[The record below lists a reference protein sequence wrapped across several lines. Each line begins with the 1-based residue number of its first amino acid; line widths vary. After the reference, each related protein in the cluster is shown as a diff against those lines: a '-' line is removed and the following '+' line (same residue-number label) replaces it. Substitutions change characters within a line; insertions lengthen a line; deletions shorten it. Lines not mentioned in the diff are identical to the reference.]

1 MQYYGDVYRPPSEAA
16 SLIIQVTLGCS
27 HNTCAFCTMYKE
39 KRFYNRPIED
49 VLKDLREIASL
60 PYGKRV
66 KRIFLADG
74 DALIRKTEELV
85 IILDEIT
92 KLYPSCERITSYAS
106 PGSLLIK
113 KPEELK
119 TLREHGLAMVYL
131 GLESGDDEV
140 LKIMTKGFTSAQIV
154 EGGLK
159 AKAAGMQLSVTAI
172 AGLGG
177 KELSAQHAAG
187 TARALSAMNPEYVG
201 VLTLEIHD
209 DTPLEQMVAQGN
221 FRLLDSMEVLR
232 ETRDMISMMDCPGCV
247 FRMNHAS
254 NYLNLR
260 GTLNADKDAMINQID
275 MALSGK
281 VNLRP
286 EWARGF

>member
-39 KRFYNRPIED
+39 KRFYNRPTED
-49 VLKDLREIASL
+49 VLKDLREVAASS
-60 PYGKRV
+60 YGRRV

-74 DALIRKTEELV
+74 DALIRKTDDLV
-85 IILDEIT
+85 IILDEIA
-92 KLYPSCERITSYAS
+92 KLYPSVERVTSYAS

-119 TLREHGLAMVYL
+119 TLREHGLSMVYL
-131 GLESGDDEV
+131 GLESGSDEV
-140 LKIMTKGFTSAQIV
+140 LKLMTKGFTSAQIV

-177 KELSAQHAAG
+177 KALSRSHAED
-187 TARALSAMNPEYVG
+187 TAKALSAMNPEYVG
-201 VLTLEIHD
+201 VLTLEVHE
-209 DTPLEQMVAQGN
+209 DTPLEEMVNSGK
-221 FRLLDSMEVLR
+221 FSLLDSTEVLK

-254 NYLNLR
+254 NYLSLR
-260 GTLNADKDAMINQID
+260 GTLNEDKAALMHQID
-275 MALSGK
+275 QALSG
-281 VNLRP
+281 NIGLRP

>member
-39 KRFYNRPIED
+39 KRFYNRPTED
-49 VLKDLREIASL
+49 VLNDLREVAGSA
-60 PYGKRV
+60 YGRRV
-66 KRIFLADG
+66 RRIFLADG
-74 DALIRKTEELV
+74 DALIRKTDDLV
-85 IILDEIT
+85 VILDEIAR
-92 KLYPSCERITSYAS
+92 LYPNVERVTSYAS

-119 TLREHGLAMVYL
+119 ILREHGLSMVYL
-131 GLESGDDEV
+131 GLESGSDEV
-140 LKIMTKGFTSAQIV
+140 LKLMTKGFTSAQIV

-177 KELSAQHAAG
+177 TALSKEHAEG
-187 TARALSAMNPEYVG
+187 TAKALSAMNPEYVG
-201 VLTLEIHD
+201 VLTLEVHD
-209 DTPLEQMVAQGN
+209 DTPLEKWTKEGT
-221 FRLLDSMEVLR
+221 FTLLDAVEVLK
-232 ETRDMISMMDCPGCV
+232 ETRELIRMTDCPGCV

-254 NYLNLR
+254 NYLTLR
-260 GTLNADKDAMINQID
+260 GTLNEDKDALIAQID
-275 MALSGK
+275 AALNGDID
-281 VNLRP
+281 LRP